1 MLANAG
7 NCVIIIIIS
16 RMQSVSSG
24 KEGNSMSGLFNNFYY
39 GKAGKAD
46 FTPEQLPKNRVQL
59 FFSMLRVVVG
69 MSTEIFW
76 LSKALIQQVSFIVVA
91 LVMCV
96 VVIVGQ
102 WLFESSMNKN
112 GTFMPKSFIIMTAI
126 LLVVYG
132 VLKLI
137 VLFY

>member
-1 MLANAG
+1 MSRTEDPRYIESKARERKAMLHKILSY
-7 NCVIIIIIS
+7 VY
-16 RMQSVSSG
+16 
-24 KEGNSMSGLFNNFYY
+24 SMIDTVVGFFVVW
-39 GKAGKAD
+39 
-46 FTPEQLPKNRVQL
+46 T
-59 FFSMLRVVVG
+59 FFSMLRIVVG

-112 GTFMPKSFIIMTAI
+112 DTSMPKSFIIMTAI

-137 VLFY
+137 VLYC

>member
-1 MLANAG
+1 MLHKILSY
-7 NCVIIIIIS
+7 VY
-16 RMQSVSSG
+16 
-24 KEGNSMSGLFNNFYY
+24 SMIDTVVGFFVVW
-39 GKAGKAD
+39 
-46 FTPEQLPKNRVQL
+46 T
-59 FFSMLRVVVG
+59 FFSMLRIVVG

-112 GTFMPKSFIIMTAI
+112 DTSMPKSFIIMTAI

-137 VLFY
+137 VLYC

>member
-1 MLANAG
+1 MSHTDDPRYIESKARERKAMLHKILSY
-7 NCVIIIIIS
+7 VY
-16 RMQSVSSG
+16 
-24 KEGNSMSGLFNNFYY
+24 SMIDTVVGFFVVW
-39 GKAGKAD
+39 
-46 FTPEQLPKNRVQL
+46 T